1 VQADGTV
8 ARMERSAATRN
19 PGLTFAPPS
28 PALRGACARAA
39 HSRGPAG
46 SMQATAAV
54 SRHGIK
60 KSRNNPPRSQW
71 GIQNCGTTLG
81 RREAEGEET
90 CKLTPCSPIQRANAR
105 TRAIVHLKTVPA
117 GYGGQP
123 LPRTVCGTT
132 LPHGR
137 ERGLQKIVKLTP
149 CSPLQGANA
158 RTQATAHRKT
168 GAGRRLDGAMPKFA
182 EQPSRHGRERGLQKI
197 VKLTPC
203 SPMQGA
209 NARTQATAHR
219 KTGAGRRPTGAK
231 PPAIRTL
238 AAEQRPF
245 PGAPTYRRAGR
256 AAWRASCG
264 ALYALG

>member
-1 VQADGTV
+1 LPKPKGLAKRGCVCCRRSGGAGETKKSRNNPVQADGTV

-149 CSPLQGANA
+149 CSP
-158 RTQATAHRKT
+158 
-168 GAGRRLDGAMPKFA
+168 
-182 EQPSRHGRERGLQKI
+182 
-197 VKLTPC
+197 
-203 SPMQGA
+203 MQGA